1 MAKPKVLVTRR
12 IPSPG
17 IELIGQWCDVSV
29 HEGEELLGRE
39 ELIRQVADKDGLVCI
54 PSDRVDGR
62 VLDAAPKLKVISTF
76 SVGYDHLDVARAT
89 RRGVFIGYT
98 PGVLTDATA
107 DHAFALLMSAARRIV
122 EGDRYTRAG
131 KWIAPLPPL
140 LGESVWG
147 ATIGIVGLGR
157 IGRAVAARAG
167 GFHMSVLY
175 YDVER
180 LSAEEEKALSV
191 AYRPLEDLL
200 RESDFVSIHAP
211 HTADTRHL
219 INEERLRLM
228 KRTAFLVNTSRGSLV
243 DEGALARA
251 LTERWISGAGIDV
264 YEKEPLAP
272 DSPLMGLDNVTLSPH
287 LGSATRTARMRMAE
301 LTAQNLLAVLRG
313 EPPVHWLNPEAAR
326 VRPLSSV
333 KMLE

>member
-1 MAKPKVLVTRR
+1 MTRPKVFMTRR

-17 IELIGQWCDVSV
+17 VELIIQWCDVV
-29 HEGEELLGRE
+29 VREGDELLGRE

-54 PSDRVDGR
+54 PSDRIDGC
-62 VLDAAPKLKVISTF
+62 VLGAALKLKVISTF
-76 SVGYDHLDVARAT
+76 SVGYDHLDVAEAT
-89 RRGVFIGYT
+89 RRGIFIGYT

-107 DHAFALLMSAARRIV
+107 DHAFALLMSAARRIA

-131 KWIAPLPPL
+131 KWIAPFPAL

-157 IGRAVAARAG
+157 IGRAVAARAR

-180 LSAEEEKALSV
+180 VSLEEEKGLLV
-191 AYRPLEDLL
+191 EYRPLEDLL
-200 RESDFVSIHAP
+200 KESDFVSIHAP
-211 HTADTRHL
+211 HTAHAHHL
-219 INEERLRLM
+219 INGERLKLM
-228 KRTAFLVNTSRGSLV
+228 KPAAFLINTSRGGLV
-243 DEGALARA
+243 DEDALARA
-251 LTERWISGAGIDV
+251 LRERWISGAGIDV
-264 YEKEPLAP
+264 YEEEPLAQ
-272 DSPLMGLDNVTLSPH
+272 DSPLMELDNVTLSPH

-313 EPPVHWLNPEAAR
+313 EPPVHWLNPEAAE

-333 KMLE
+333 RML

>member
-1 MAKPKVLVTRR
+1 MARPKVFVTRR

-17 IELIGQWCDVSV
+17 IELISQWCDVVV
-29 HEGEELLGRE
+29 HDGDELLSQE

-54 PSDRVDGR
+54 PSNRIDAA
-62 VLDAAPKLKVISTF
+62 VLDAALRLKVISTF
-76 SVGYDHLDVARAT
+76 SVGYDHLDVAEAT

-131 KWIAPLPPL
+131 RWVAPFPPL

-157 IGRAVAARAG
+157 IGRAVATRAR
-167 GFHMSVLY
+167 GFEMKVLY
-175 YDVER
+175 YDAER
-180 LSAEEEKALSV
+180 LPAEEEKALSV

-200 RESDFVSIHAP
+200 RESDFVTIHAP
-211 HTADTRHL
+211 QTAQTRHL
-219 INEERLRLM
+219 IDEEQLRLM
-228 KRTAFLVNTSRGSLV
+228 KPTAFLVNTSRGPLV

-251 LTERWISGAGIDV
+251 LRERWIEGAGIDV
-264 YEKEPLAP
+264 YEEEPLSP
-272 DSPLMGLDNVTLSPH
+272 DSPLLALDNVTLSPH

-313 EPPVHWLNPEAAR
+313 EPPVHWLNPEAAA

-333 KMLE
+333 RMW

>member
-1 MAKPKVLVTRR
+1 MTKPKVFVTRR

-17 IELIGQWCDVSV
+17 IELISQWCDIVV
-29 HEGEELLGRE
+29 HDDEVPLDQE

-54 PSDRVDGR
+54 PSNRIDGR
-62 VLDAAPKLKVISTF
+62 VLDAAPRLKVISTF
-76 SVGYDHLDVARAT
+76 SVGYDHLDVAEAS

-131 KWIAPLPPL
+131 KWTAPFPPL

-157 IGRAVAARAG
+157 IGRAVAARAQ

-175 YDVER
+175 YDAER
-180 LSAEEEKALSV
+180 LPADEEKALSV
-191 AYRPLEDLL
+191 EYRSLEDLL
-200 RESDFVSIHAP
+200 RESDYVSIHAP
-211 HTADTRHL
+211 QSALTRHL
-219 INEERLRLM
+219 INEERLKLM
-228 KRTAFLVNTSRGSLV
+228 KRTAFLVNTSRGPLV
-243 DEGALARA
+243 DEEALAKA
-251 LTERWISGAGIDV
+251 LREQWIEGAGIDV
-264 YEKEPLAP
+264 YEEEPLAT

-333 KMLE
+333 RML